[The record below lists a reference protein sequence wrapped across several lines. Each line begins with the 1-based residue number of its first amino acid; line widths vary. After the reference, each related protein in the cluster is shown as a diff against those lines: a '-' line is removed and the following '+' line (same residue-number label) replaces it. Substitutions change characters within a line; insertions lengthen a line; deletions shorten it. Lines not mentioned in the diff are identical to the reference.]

1 MDTLLIE
8 VTNDKA
14 LGLIKELE
22 ELHLIK
28 VLKRG
33 FGAKQKDELETVERA
48 NIKKKPSDYA
58 GSISVEKAAE
68 MLKQIEQSRNEW
80 EKDF

>member
-22 ELHLIK
+22 ELRLIK

-33 FGAKQKDELETVERA
+33 LMPKDELERA
-48 NIKKKPSDYA
+48 NVKKKPSDYA
-58 GSISVEKAAE
+58 GSISVDKAAE
-68 MLKQIEQSRNEW
+68 MLKQIEESRNEW
-80 EKDF
+80 EKNF

>member
-33 FGAKQKDELETVERA
+33 LRPKDEFEPVERA

-68 MLKQIEQSRNEW
+68 MLKQIEESRNEW